1 MLTSAAEHSMTENLY
16 RPLVPE
22 PMKILCYSA
31 IADLFTYL
39 PQSKANR
46 QAVDIRQKL
55 LLASWKSLWPLKQ
68 EKYT

>member
-1 MLTSAAEHSMTENLY
+1 MPASVAEDSMIETLY
-16 RPLVPE
+16 RPSVPE
-22 PMKILCYSA
+22 PVKIICYSA

-39 PQSKANR
+39 PQSKANP